1 MKGLVRTAFDDG
13 VRPARPTVTK
23 WRVESG
29 RLEPEEVRLAWQY
42 AIGDAF
48 PWPVEAVPGALLA
61 FTPEAIVWCAGHP
74 RVRHR
79 SGTAAVD
86 EVLRQLVTQSAAAA
100 QHEERRL
107 RSQRRD
113 AEAARDADDALRAR
127 ARSQKATGW
136 RLGRSPG
143 SFGGTRMS

>member
-1 MKGLVRTAFDDG
+1 MQGLVRTAFDDG
-13 VRPARPTVTK
+13 VRPARPTVNE
-23 WRVESG
+23 WRVRSD
-29 RLEPEEVRLAWQY
+29 RLEPEDVRVAWHY
-42 AIGDAF
+42 ATGEAF
-48 PWPVEAVPGALLA
+48 PWPVEAVPGALLD
-61 FTPEAIVWCAGHP
+61 FTPETIMWCAGHP

-100 QHEERRL
+100 QCEERRL
-107 RSQRRD
+107 RTQRRIT
-113 AEAARDADDALRAR
+113 EAARDADGAARAR
-127 ARSQKATGW
+127 GRSQKATAW

>member
-29 RLEPEEVRLAWQY
+29 RLEPEEVRVEWQY
-42 AIGDAF
+42 ATGDAL
-48 PWPVEAVPGALLA
+48 PWTVEAVPGALLA
-61 FTPEAIVWCAGHP
+61 FTPEAIMWCAGHP

-86 EVLRQLVTQSAAAA
+86 EVLRQLVTQSAA
-100 QHEERRL
+100 QPST
-107 RSQRRD
+107 RSAGCVVSGGMRKPPVTPTTPSRESAISEGD
-113 AEAARDADDALRAR
+113 GLEAR
-127 ARSQKATGW
+127 
-136 RLGRSPG
+136 P
-143 SFGGTRMS
+143 